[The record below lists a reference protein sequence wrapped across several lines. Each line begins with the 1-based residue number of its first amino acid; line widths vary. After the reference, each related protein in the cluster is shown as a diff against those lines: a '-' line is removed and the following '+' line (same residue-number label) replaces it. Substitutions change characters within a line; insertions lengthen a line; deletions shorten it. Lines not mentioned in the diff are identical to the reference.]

1 MLKRVSVLIVLLL
14 TVATLTPSLAQ
25 EEPDSPKC
33 ELRDRSER
41 ELRFLGHK
49 LRIQGRATS
58 LDEEFMVRADVPEL
72 QAVAQAFGKNLQW
85 SSAKTT
91 LTSTNGMSLALNQ
104 THLPAGDEGRK
115 LPMAPQLM
123 DGAIHIP
130 LSALEEL
137 LDVRLT
143 FREQTIYVEPVIRSV
158 KIEGSGKNVKLVID
172 STAPVTFKSFRLRE
186 PDRFVIDV
194 AGAVLDTPRM
204 TVDHPEMGDVRLG
217 QFELGPAISR
227 IVIPTSNGVVV
238 SGQTQGK
245 AAAIAF
251 NMKLPQV
258 SAPAQNFQCATIS
271 DVRLDTINNGV
282 RFEIHANAPLQYE
295 WSRLLPPDNRFFM
308 DIPNAMLPD
317 KKKAFEIN
325 DPYVGSVRVSQ
336 FQPQPKPVVRV
347 VMDLKRPANMRFLS
361 GKGENDLAI
370 EVLHQEINPRYA
382 VLKGYG
388 TTSFPTAGGIICIDA
403 GHGGSDPGAVNRS
416 IGLTE
421 KEVTLD
427 ICARLSRILKGQGW
441 NVVMTRSDDRDVSWS
456 GSSAKQEL
464 GARAQVAND
473 MKADLFVSVHC
484 NASTNPSVNGTSLHY
499 YKQGDLVLARSLQG
513 SILAGT
519 GRANRGVQKNRFY
532 VLAHTRMPAVL
543 IETAFLTNSNEGGL
557 LSQPEYRQ
565 RIAESIAEGLRG
577 YAMNH
582 MNWAAAG
589 R

>member
-72 QAVAQAFGKNLQW
+72 QAVAQAFGKTLQW
-85 SSAKTT
+85 SSATTT
-91 LTSTNGMSLALNQ
+91 LTSSNGVTLALNQ
-104 THLPAGDEGRK
+104 SHLPAGDEGRQ
-115 LPMAPQLM
+115 LPMAPQLL
-123 DGAIHIP
+123 DGSIHIP

-143 FREQTIYVEPVIRSV
+143 FREQTVYVEPVIRSV
-158 KIEGSGKNVKLVID
+158 KVEGSGKSAKLIID
-172 STAPVTFKSFRLRE
+172 STAPVSFKSFRLRE

-204 TVDHPEMGDVRLG
+204 TVDHPEMGDIRLG

-227 IVIPTSNGVVV
+227 IVVPTSNGVVV

-245 AAAIAF
+245 ASAIAY
-251 NMKLPQV
+251 NLKLPQA

-282 RFEIHANAPLQYE
+282 RFEMSANAPIQYE

-325 DPYVGSVRVSQ
+325 DPYLGSVRVSQ

-361 GKGENDLAI
+361 GKGENNLAI

-388 TTSFPTAGGIICIDA
+388 TTSFPAAGGVICIDP
-403 GHGGSDPGAVNRS
+403 GHGGSDPGAINRS
-416 IGLTE
+416 IGLSE

-427 ICARLSRILKGQGW
+427 ICNRLARILKGQGW
-441 NVVMTRSDDRDVSWS
+441 NVVLTRSDDRDVSWS

-473 MKADLFVSVHC
+473 LKADLFVSVHC

-499 YKQGDLVLARSLQG
+499 YKQGDLVLAQSLQG
-513 SILAGT
+513 SVVA
-519 GRANRGVQKNRFY
+519 
-532 VLAHTRMPAVL
+532 
-543 IETAFLTNSNEGGL
+543 
-557 LSQPEYRQ
+557 
-565 RIAESIAEGLRG
+565 
-577 YAMNH
+577 
-582 MNWAAAG
+582 
-589 R
+589 